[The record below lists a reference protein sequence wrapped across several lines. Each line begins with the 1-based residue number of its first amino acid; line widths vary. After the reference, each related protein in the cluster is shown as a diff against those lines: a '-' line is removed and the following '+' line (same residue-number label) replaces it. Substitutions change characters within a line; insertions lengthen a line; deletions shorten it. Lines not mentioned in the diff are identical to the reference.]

1 VDTTFSDP
9 NELLTTNPYQK
20 GAWVL
25 HMLRQR
31 IGTETFWN
39 GMRAYYERYRHDNAR
54 TRDFRAVMEE
64 VSGQNLTPFFDRW
77 TRRPGHPVLE
87 GTWRHDA
94 ATGTCAVTLRQTQ
107 AEAPFRVP
115 VEVAVETADDTTRTT
130 VQADGRTTR
139 ARLDCPQPPAAV
151 TLDPHARL
159 LAELSLT
166 EAG

>member
-1 VDTTFSDP
+1 
-9 NELLTTNPYQK
+9 
-20 GAWVL
+20 
-25 HMLRQR
+25 MLRQR

-107 AEAPFRVP
+107 VEAPFRVP

-130 VQADGRTTR
+130 VRADGRTTQ

-151 TLDPHARL
+151 TLDPHTRL

-166 EAG
+166 KAG